1 MSLLKSRSSTKKP
14 KVYTFRRPKLSVLSW
29 IVALLWLLVALVP
42 YFFMIGFGFKAQNEI
57 FSTPAWKPPT
67 SWNPQNFLLVLQG
80 SYFRALLNSMI
91 VVVASMAIVVLVA
104 SSASFAFARLRFRG
118 NAIIFSAV
126 VAGLIVPQHT
136 TLIPIYILT
145 NKLHVYDSL
154 AALIGP
160 YVAFA
165 IPITIFIL
173 TQFMREIPKDFF
185 EAAIVDGASHARVFF
200 KVYLPLARTA
210 LVTVVIF
217 NSVALWNEFLFAYVL
232 TSSSNKRTLP
242 LTVFDYQGQY
252 TSNTPAIM
260 AALTLAAVPLF
271 LAYFIFQEK
280 LVNGVMAGAIKS

>member
-1 MSLLKSRSSTKKP
+1 MSFLRSQTTPKKP
-14 KVYTFRRPKLSVLSW
+14 KVYTFRRPKLSAMSW
-29 IVALLWLLVALVP
+29 IIALLWLLVALVP
-42 YFFMIGFGFKAQNEI
+42 YIFMVGFGFKSQTELY
-57 FSTPAWKPPT
+57 SSPVYKLPKKWDPA
-67 SWNPQNFLLVLQG
+67 NFALVVKG
-80 SYFRALLNSMI
+80 SYFHALLNSVL
-91 VVVASMAIVVLVA
+91 VVVISMIIVVLVS
-104 SSASFAFARLRFRG
+104 SSASFAFARLRFKG

-160 YVAFA
+160 YVAFS

-217 NSVALWNEFLFAYVL
+217 NAVALWNEFLFAYVL

-242 LTVFDYQGQY
+242 LTIFDYQGEY

-271 LAYFIFQEK
+271 LAYFVFQEK